1 MLNDVKFKGFQ
12 PLISSKV
19 SERRSENKMDANNLA
34 VFFGPILFWQ
44 PVNVKRSKS
53 YKTSIPFIQEEIKLK
68 VQIIQEL
75 LIHQGTLF
83 GT

>member
-1 MLNDVKFKGFQ
+1 
-12 PLISSKV
+12 
-19 SERRSENKMDANNLA
+19 MDAYNLA

-44 PVNVKRSKS
+44 PANVKPTKA
-53 YKTSIPFIQEEIKLK
+53 YKKSIPYIQEEIKLK

-83 GT
+83 GES